1 MRRQGSS
8 LFVVRIATTSVL
20 MLAAVPSGGDER

>member
-8 LFVVRIATTSVL
+8 LFVVVIATTSVL
-20 MLAAVPSGGDER
+20 MFAAVPSGADER